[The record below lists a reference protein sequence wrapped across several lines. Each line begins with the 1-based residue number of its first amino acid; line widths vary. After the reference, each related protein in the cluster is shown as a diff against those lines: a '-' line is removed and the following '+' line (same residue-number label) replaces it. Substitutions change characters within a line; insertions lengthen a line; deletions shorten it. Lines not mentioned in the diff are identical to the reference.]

1 MNRNKKINLKG
12 VLKQIV
18 FYAIII
24 VVTGVFVHFFTK

>member
-1 MNRNKKINLKG
+1 MNRNKKINLKE

-24 VVTGVFVHFFTK
+24 VVTGVFVLFFY